1 MTCYFTLASRD
12 VLRSFVF
19 WLFQG
24 LVERWVW
31 GLWAPEIWRRGGWSF
46 PGLGICCLQCPS
58 PTPGDQTR
66 QGQGGHCW
74 WTSSPLRWDFRKGGW
89 NVPGSPR
96 PWAVRSLSRG
106 FQAWELSQS
115 REAALDLGV
124 SPAESTPC
132 FIVSQSLL
140 AARSRHVPG
149 QQFHPRVAPQ
159 SPLN

>member
-66 QGQGGHCW
+66 QGQGVAAGEHPPLW
-74 WTSSPLRWDFRKGGW
+74 DKTSGKGVEMSLGI
-89 NVPGSPR
+89 PGPGL
-96 PWAVRSLSRG
+96 VRSLSRG

-149 QQFHPRVAPQ
+149 QQFRPRVAPQ